1 MQKRG
6 EAMGNTKK
14 AVLSALIAQVIF
26 GFSFMATKI
35 ALEVSSP
42 LTVIANRYMVAI
54 IALTL
59 LLFTG
64 KFEISLKG
72 KKLSGVLLMSLFQ
85 PVLYFIFESYGID
98 MTTSAFSSV
107 MIALIPVA
115 SIFSGMIMLSEKG
128 SVLQYIFTVLSVLGV
143 TVVAL
148 QGKSEGTVTFLGVL
162 LLFGAV
168 ISSTLFNT
176 MSRKISGE
184 FTAFERTYI
193 QTIVG
198 LVSFLI
204 LALIEKRTSPVKVVG
219 CFLNIDYVLAIFY
232 LGVVSSVIAFLL
244 LNFANTHLPVAK
256 TTVFSNLTTVVSV
269 LAGALFMDEKIGVVS
284 AIGIIMI
291 ITGVWGAQSFGLKKG
306 NRK

>member
-1 MQKRG
+1 MEK
-6 EAMGNTKK
+6 TKK
-14 AVLSALIAQVIF
+14 AVLAALFAQIIF

-35 ALEVSSP
+35 ALGIASP
-42 LTVIANRYMVAI
+42 LTVIANRYMVAT

-59 LLFTG
+59 VMLTG
-64 KFEISLKG
+64 KFRISLKG
-72 KKLSGVLLMSLFQ
+72 KKVSRVLAMSLFQ

-115 SIFSGMIMLSEKG
+115 SIFCGMFMLSEKV
-128 SVLQYIFTVLSVLGV
+128 SILQGLFTVLSVIGV
-143 TVVAL
+143 TVVAF
-148 QGKSEGTVTFLGVL
+148 QGKAEGTVTVLGVL
-162 LLFGAV
+162 LLSGAV
-168 ISSTLFNT
+168 ISSTLYNA

-184 FTAFERTYI
+184 FTVFERTYI

-198 LVSFLI
+198 LISFLI
-204 LALIEKRTSPVKVVG
+204 LSFAENIKSPARVVESFAKPEYILAL
-219 CFLNIDYVLAIFY
+219 LY
-232 LGVVSSVIAFLL
+232 LGVVSSVVAFML

-256 TTVFSNLTTVVSV
+256 TTAFSNLTTVVSV
-269 LAGALFMDEKIGVVS
+269 LAGAVFLDETLGIIS

-306 NRK
+306 KKK